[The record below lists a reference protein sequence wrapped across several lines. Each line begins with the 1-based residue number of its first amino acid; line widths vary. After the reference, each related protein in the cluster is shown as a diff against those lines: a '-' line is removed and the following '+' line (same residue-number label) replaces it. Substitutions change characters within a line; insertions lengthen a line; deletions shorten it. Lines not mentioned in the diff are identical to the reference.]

1 MFYSP
6 LNVPPHAH
14 PSARYT
20 DSVMN
25 SYQSM
30 GVPPS
35 ASSFAQFYH
44 QAAAS
49 AVSAAN
55 AGVAGMDSLGQCT
68 QAGSGTVASSVASA
82 AAAAGAAGLPDL
94 PRYPW
99 MALTGGNN
107 WVFCFLA
114 CCSVDN
120 VLRFLGG
127 VYVWLFRFLC
137 GFRYMFYSVCT
148 FWFYGC
154 VWWRIRG

>member
-1 MFYSP
+1 MFSY
-6 LNVPPHAH
+6 
-14 PSARYT
+14 RYT

-49 AVSAAN
+49 AVSAAS
-55 AGVAGMDSLGQCT
+55 AGVVGVGVDSLGNCT
-68 QAGSGTVASSVASA
+68 QSSTGVVSTAGS
-82 AAAAGAAGLPDL
+82 AGAGLPDL

-107 WVFCFLA
+107 
-114 CCSVDN
+114 
-120 VLRFLGG
+120 
-127 VYVWLFRFLC
+127 
-137 GFRYMFYSVCT
+137 
-148 FWFYGC
+148 
-154 VWWRIRG
+154 

>member
-1 MFYSP
+1 
-6 LNVPPHAH
+6 
-14 PSARYT
+14 
-20 DSVMN
+20 
-25 SYQSM
+25 M

-107 WVFCFLA
+107 WVSAFWLVV
-114 CCSVDN
+114 VDN
-120 VLRFLGG
+120 V
-127 VYVWLFRFLC
+127 FLC
-137 GFRYMFYSVCT
+137 WLIRFMFWVCT
-148 FWFYGC
+148 FGFSVLVADSG
-154 VWWRIRG
+154 VDL